1 MKLTKLFSIFA
12 LIIGLGFGLN
22 SCEEST
28 TGTNPVVIEK
38 LAAPTELMA
47 TSYDKESIMIKW
59 TASADEANANF
70 VGYEITADGVVK
82 KTGPTDGKHTFTID
96 KLSEGKHTITIKT
109 LSSDTTKK
117 GHSVVTANTTIEWA
131 PAWRFT
137 KNINED
143 MIKVS
148 ETDSELGSGLN
159 IFDTNGEAPK
169 QLTVKSIE
177 HWTIGVDTKTTGKI
191 NFGPVASLT
200 AYASHM
206 TGKTIKNV
214 EISAPIVAA
223 SLNDVFDSQAL
234 STKTFSPALVDLN
247 SINAA
252 TSVVFVIREKIGTS
266 YRYAKVLVKKA
277 TAGFLQGTS
286 PERYLEL
293 EVSYQRQLDLP
304 YAKTK

>member
-12 LIIGLGFGLN
+12 LIIALGFGLN

-28 TGTNPVVIEK
+28 TGTDPVVIEK
-38 LAAPTELMA
+38 LAAPTNLMA

-59 TASADEANANF
+59 NASADEGNANF
-70 VGYEITADGVVK
+70 VGYEIAVDGVVK
-82 KTGPTDGKHTFTID
+82 KTGLTDGKHTFTID
-96 KLSEGKHTITIKT
+96 SLSEGKHTVTVKALSENTAKKDHST
-109 LSSDTTKK
+109 L
-117 GHSVVTANTTIEWA
+117 ATIEWA

-137 KNINED
+137 KNVNED

-148 ETDSELGSGLN
+148 ETDSDLGSGLN
-159 IFDTNGEAPK
+159 IFDGVGEAPK

-177 HWTIGVDTKTTGKI
+177 QWTLGLETKTTGKI
-191 NFGPVASLT
+191 NFGPAASLT

-206 TGKTIKNV
+206 TGKTMKNV

-252 TSVVFVIREKIGTS
+252 NSVVFVIKETIGS
-266 YRYAKVLVKKA
+266 NVRYAKVLVKKA
-277 TAGFLQGTS
+277 TAGFLQGTA
-286 PERYLEL
+286 PERYLEM
-293 EVSYQRQLDLP
+293 EVSYQNQLDLP